1 MVSQIKVLPKVDL
14 IICHGGNNTVTES
27 FYFGKPMIIM
37 PVYMDQFDNA
47 QRVHEKGFGL
57 RLNAYRCTKEE
68 LTNAINKLIYD
79 HDLALKMKK
88 ISQRIQTQVGQGK
101 VAQLIENLVD
111 SFK

>member
-1 MVSQIKVLPKVDL
+1 MVSQIKVLPLVDL

-88 ISQRIQTQVGQGK
+88 ISQRIQTEVGRGK

>member
-1 MVSQIKVLPKVDL
+1 MVSQTKVLPKVDL
-14 IICHGGNNTVTES
+14 VICHGGNNTITES
-27 FYFGKPMIIM
+27 FYFGKPIIIM

-57 RLNAYRCTKEE
+57 RLNAYQCTKEE

-79 HDLALKMKK
+79 DDLALRMKK
-88 ISQRIQTQVGQGK
+88 ISQRIQTEVGKGK
-101 VAQLIENLVD
+101 VVELIENLVD